1 MRLPVRLV
9 RQGPGALAGLVFRPM
24 DAATNVALLNLLYGG
39 GVDLP
44 APRLPGGFTALRSL
58 LGGLWRAK
66 PILRRS

>member
-1 MRLPVRLV
+1 VRLPVRLV
-9 RQGPGALAGLVFRPM
+9 REGPGALAGLVFRPM
-24 DAATNVALLNLLYGG
+24 EAATNGALLNLLNGG
-39 GVDLP
+39 GLDLP